1 MAERDGVGD
10 GVWDGDGEVDGE
22 VGGDGDGNGDGDGD
36 ERRRTRGP
44 ALKELTADRDESEF
58 AATDLELDEVR
69 VRGTDGR
76 PVHSKYSVQ
85 VKRRARVLW
94 VVLGSLAEVD
104 KALALPAGLTK
115 MWKSQRAPDGADW
128 DEFRE
133 QLDIA
138 DVDRVDLALGPPGTI
153 ALHDQFM
160 RHGRRLLAIAMT
172 ALDQGKVFDAE
183 GNEIKQ
189 LYDEAGKPIMMG
201 MRPQNVSQLV
211 KVVEVADKIVRSH
224 ATALE
229 DMHSAHQGQLREQG
243 ALYRHLR
250 SEFEEIIRR
259 VLGVAAWEKLDEALS
274 SGALIPQMR
283 GEGPTVLDQVSG
295 LGQDEDYAAAEDDA
309 ADDDADYAD
318 ADDEDDDDEA
328 DADDDDD

>member
-1 MAERDGVGD
+1 MLV
-10 GVWDGDGEVDGE
+10 
-22 VGGDGDGNGDGDGD
+22 
-36 ERRRTRGP
+36 
-44 ALKELTADRDESEF
+44 
-58 AATDLELDEVR
+58 
-69 VRGTDGR
+69 
-76 PVHSKYSVQ
+76 
-85 VKRRARVLW
+85 VLW

-172 ALDQGKVFDAE
+172 ALDQGKVFDAD

-274 SGALIPQMR
+274 SGALLPQMR

-295 LGQDEDYAAAEDDA
+295 LGQDDDYAADDA
-309 ADDDADYAD
+309 DTDADDTEYADYAD

-328 DADDDDD
+328 DADADDD

>member
-1 MAERDGVGD
+1 MAERGGAGDLEVD
-10 GVWDGDGEVDGE
+10 GVWDGDGD
-22 VGGDGDGNGDGDGD
+22 GDGDGG
-36 ERRRTRGP
+36 ERKRRRTRGP
-44 ALKELTADRDESEF
+44 SRGPMTADRDESEF

-172 ALDQGKVFDAE
+172 ALDQGKVYDAE

-274 SGALIPQMR
+274 SGALLPQMR

-295 LGQDEDYAAAEDDA
+295 LGQDDDYAAAEDDA

-318 ADDEDDDDEA
+318 ADYADADDEDDDDEV